1 MLRLSYVVNVCR
13 KARGPNAG
21 DGRKP
26 HVERSAAVSGHR
38 LRRAS
43 FVLLALACAFT
54 LFLSG
59 DVGVGQAQSV
69 QEVVLVSNTE
79 QIPWSASY
87 VAGNASGLSATQGF
101 HTGDDPGGYT
111 LSTVGIGLL
120 TNQFSGEETLIL
132 HIYSSNSDGTANA
145 LLYTLSPPATP
156 GSAISAPG
164 IVDFTAPV
172 GSTLDPDTDYHVVV
186 QASGDDGN
194 DARLGMTGSNQETG
208 NPNWTIENF
217 FRRDG
222 ARNISRNSFRIRIQ
236 GMINPRVLVSNAR
249 QGDDADTSIT
259 TDHSQAFTVGS
270 IERPYIVHGVT
281 MISEDTEG
289 DDLALQ
295 ICGADS
301 NGNPTTTCTDLTAP
315 DSSAAGS
322 LFFTAPTDP
331 VLALTSGANYAVV
344 FKTPGGESVVLDSTE
359 SNGEDT
365 SSLSGWSIRDRSKS
379 KSGANSW
386 SENDDDEAIRIT
398 IHGKASV
405 PPTLA
410 PPTPVL
416 AADGVTL
423 TLSFSGSLKEASV
436 PAGTAFTVKATPAG
450 GSEAPAP
457 LAGVDP
463 VIVAGS
469 TVTLK
474 LATPI
479 AHNDTAV
486 KVSYEKPTSGVVI
499 EDILGNDLETFPDQD
514 VTNNSTIP
522 QVSVEAVYPD
532 ASSLIALPVLR
543 VTRSN
548 AGTDNL
554 LVTLD
559 VTEDDDYVDLLQEE
573 ITIETGDTTSE
584 KTNTLDYPGNT
595 NGNLTY
601 TLAPSQHYAPAIS
614 PGNAATVQIKAPA
627 SGLPITARHAQA
639 SWTVNEGDSVNAMVT
654 FTLAP
659 GLAAPRNNLRIF
671 LNAEGE
677 GAEPPDDY
685 TDFPEEGAEPY
696 VDAEP
701 GGWAAAPGG
710 GMTQT
715 SAITTVETIQDTD
728 VEANEVFYLDFRQD
742 NMDEALDIPLTESDV
757 PNNRTTVSILDDD
770 PLALT
775 TVEVTSS
782 PTGGYYDIGDT
793 IVFTAT
799 FNTYMTLEE
808 GPLQERPLLEFELG
822 GATRQAEGQEIEED
836 MEVTFEYTVAAEDS
850 DDHDG
855 ISWGADTLSLNGG
868 SIFVPSKG
876 ALIPRLPDLVNAA
889 QGALSTHKVDTMKPS
904 LVMASA
910 MDTML
915 TLTFSEDLNTT
926 APAATAFTVTVDGG
940 SGVNPMAVSIADRVV
955 TLTLANAVTAGQ
967 TVTVSYTKPGTN
979 NIKDLSGKEADA
991 FMNENVTTAPPVE
1004 VTATFVRSSYTVAEG
1019 ATVDVAVR
1027 LNKDPARTLTIPL
1040 TAMGQGAVAGDYS
1053 VASEVTFAGTE
1064 TEKTVTFTA
1073 TDDAD
1078 DDDGES
1084 VQLAFGALPVAVTA
1098 VAPTQTTV
1106 SITDNDDPEVSVSFA
1121 ESAYAVAEGGS
1132 VTVTVRLN
1140 ADPKREVQ
1148 IPLTATAQDG
1158 ATPPGETAPDYAAP
1172 PTFVRFITGQTQ
1184 QTFTFRATQ
1193 DPDDDDGES
1202 VLLGFGTPPSRVST
1216 GSPDTTTV
1224 SITDDDVPGVN
1235 LSRRTLNVVQGGSA
1249 TYTVVLATRPTGDV
1263 TVTPLS
1269 DNPGVTLLPVM
1280 LTFQQTDWNS
1290 AQRVTVRAPAGSSGQ
1305 SATISHTVSGYTG
1318 ATTAPDVAVTV
1329 TVAPPPPTPTPT
1341 SRGGG
1346 GGGGGGG
1353 PRNQEPEFLEDD
1365 TTDRS
1370 IAESAPAGAAIG
1382 DPVTARDRDG
1392 DTLTYF
1398 LRGDDD
1404 ELFDIDPAIGQLLT
1418 KAPLD
1423 YEARTDY
1430 SVIVSVTDGKNSSGR
1445 ENNSRDDSITVMIT
1459 VENVDEP
1466 GAIALSSN
1474 QPQVDVALTAALT
1487 DPDGAVSSVVWSWER
1502 SADRTAWTIIPGAA
1516 LAAYTPVA
1524 ADKGSYLRATASYTD
1539 GNGLGKSAQA
1549 TTATLVPLNSA
1560 PVFTDVREDVME
1572 LSVAERTIAGEAV
1585 SAPVAATD
1593 AENDALTYTLGGVD
1607 AALFAIDADTGQI
1620 RVGAGTALD
1629 YEADKNVYEV
1639 TVTATDSL
1647 GVSATVPVTIRVT
1660 DVDLGPYDVDKNE
1673 VIERDEALAAVV
1685 DYFTGR
1691 ITKDETVAVVLL
1703 YFAG

>member
-1 MLRLSYVVNVCR
+1 MLPLSYMINAR
-13 KARGPNAG
+13 WKARGPNAG
-21 DGRKP
+21 DGGNPPAWRP
-26 HVERSAAVSGHR
+26 EAVPG
-38 LRRAS
+38 LRRVPA
-43 FVLLALACAFT
+43 VLLALACAFT

-111 LSTVGIGLL
+111 LSTVGIGML
-120 TNQFSGEETLIL
+120 TNQFSGEETLTL

-156 GSAISAPG
+156 GSAISTPG

-208 NPNWTIENF
+208 IPNWTIENF

-236 GMINPRVLVSNAR
+236 GMINPRVLVSNAG

-359 SNGEDT
+359 SSGEDA

-386 SENDDDEAIRIT
+386 SENADAEAIRIT
-398 IHGKASV
+398 IHGKASL

-423 TLSFSGSLKEASV
+423 TLTFSGSLKEASV
-436 PAGTAFTVKATPAG
+436 PAGTAYTVKATPAG

-486 KVSYEKPTSGVVI
+486 KVSYEKPTSGAVI
-499 EDILGNDLETFPDQD
+499 EDVLGNDLETFPDQD

-522 QVSVEAVYPD
+522 RVSVEAVYPD

-548 AGTDNL
+548 TGTDNL

-559 VTEDDDYVDLLQEE
+559 VTETDDYVDLVQEE

-584 KTNTLDYPGNT
+584 KTRTLDYPGNT

-601 TLAPSQHYAPAIS
+601 TLAPSQDYAPAIS
-614 PGNAATVQIKAPA
+614 PGNAATVQIKTPG
-627 SGLPITARHAQA
+627 SGVPITVRHAQA
-639 SWTVNEGDSVNAMVT
+639 SWTVDEGDSVNAMVT

-659 GLAAPRNNLRIF
+659 GLAAPRDNLRIF

-677 GAEPPDDY
+677 GADPLDDY

-701 GGWAAAPGG
+701 GDWQPAPGG

-728 VEANEVFYLDFRQD
+728 VEANEVLYLDFRQD
-742 NMDEALDIPLTESDV
+742 NTDEALDIPLTETDV

-775 TVEVTSS
+775 TVEVSS
-782 PTGGYYDIGDT
+782 TPTGAYYGINDT
-793 IVFTAT
+793 IEFTAT

-836 MEVTFEYTVAAEDS
+836 MAVTFEYTVEAGDS

-991 FMNENVTTAPPVE
+991 FMNENVTTEPPVE

-1027 LNKDPARTLTIPL
+1027 LNKDPERTLTIPL
-1040 TAMGQGAVAGDYS
+1040 TATGQSGATTSDYS
-1053 VASEVTFAGTE
+1053 LPTGVTFASGD

-1078 DDDGES
+1078 DDDGET
-1084 VQLAFGALPVAVTA
+1084 VTIAFGTPPTAVTA

-1121 ESAYAVAEGGS
+1121 ESSYAVAEGGS

-1148 IPLTATAQDG
+1148 IPLTATAQGG
-1158 ATPPGETAPDYAAP
+1158 ATPPGGTNPDYAAP
-1172 PTFVRFITGQTQ
+1172 PTSVRFTRGQTER
-1184 QTFTFRATQ
+1184 TFTFSATQ

-1202 VLLGFGTPPSRVST
+1202 VELGFGTPLPDRVSAGT
-1216 GSPDTTTV
+1216 TTTV
-1224 SITDDDVPGVN
+1224 NIDDDDGPGVN
-1235 LSRRTLNVVQGGSA
+1235 LSPLNLNVVQGRSA
-1249 TYTVVLATRPTGDV
+1249 TYRVTLNTRPTGDV
-1263 TVTPLS
+1263 TVTPAS
-1269 DNPGVTLLPVM
+1269 DNPDVTFEPAT
-1280 LTFQQTDWNS
+1280 LTFMPAAWNS
-1290 AQRVTVRAPAGSSGQ
+1290 AQSVTVSAPAGFAGQ

-1318 ATTAPDVAVTV
+1318 VTTAPDVAVTV
-1329 TVAPPPPTPTPT
+1329 TVAPPPPPPPRQSTG
-1341 SRGGG
+1341 SGGG

-1353 PRNQEPEFLEDD
+1353 VPRNRSPSFTEGDATTLTVAENTAAGQDIGEPLEAVDP
-1365 TTDRS
+1365 DR
-1370 IAESAPAGAAIG
+1370 
-1382 DPVTARDRDG
+1382 R
-1392 DTLTYF
+1392 DTLTYT
-1398 LRGDDD
+1398 LEGEDAAS
-1404 ELFDIDPAIGQLLT
+1404 FDIDAATGQLRT

-1423 YEARTDY
+1423 YETRTSYTLTARVEDRRGR
-1430 SVIVSVTDGKNSSGR
+1430 SDVMEVTVMVTNVGLSGMAGQYD
-1445 ENNSRDDSITVMIT
+1445 RDDS
-1459 VENVDEP
+1459 
-1466 GAIALSSN
+1466 GAIN
-1474 QPQVDVALTAALT
+1474 
-1487 DPDGAVSSVVWSWER
+1487 
-1502 SADRTAWTIIPGAA
+1502 
-1516 LAAYTPVA
+1516 
-1524 ADKGSYLRATASYTD
+1524 
-1539 GNGLGKSAQA
+1539 
-1549 TTATLVPLNSA
+1549 
-1560 PVFTDVREDVME
+1560 
-1572 LSVAERTIAGEAV
+1572 
-1585 SAPVAATD
+1585 
-1593 AENDALTYTLGGVD
+1593 
-1607 AALFAIDADTGQI
+1607 
-1620 RVGAGTALD
+1620 
-1629 YEADKNVYEV
+1629 
-1639 TVTATDSL
+1639 
-1647 GVSATVPVTIRVT
+1647 
-1660 DVDLGPYDVDKNE
+1660 
-1673 VIERDEALAAVV
+1673 RDEAIAAVV
-1685 DYFTGR
+1685 DYFNGV
-1691 ITKDETVAVVLL
+1691 ISKEKVIEVVRA

>member
-1 MLRLSYVVNVCR
+1 M
-13 KARGPNAG
+13 AQGHNAE

-111 LSTVGIGLL
+111 LSTVGIGML
-120 TNQFSGEETLIL
+120 TNQFSGEETLTL

-145 LLYTLSPPATP
+145 LLYTLSPPAMP
-156 GSAISAPG
+156 GSAILTPG

-172 GSTLDPDTDYHVVV
+172 GSTLVPDTDYHVVV

-194 DARLGMTGSNQETG
+194 DARLGMTGANQETG
-208 NPNWTIENF
+208 HPNWTIENF

-249 QGDDADTSIT
+249 QVNDADTSIT

-344 FKTPGGESVVLDSTE
+344 FKTPGGESVLLDSTE
-359 SNGEDT
+359 SNGEDA

-379 KSGANSW
+379 KNGANSW
-386 SENDDDEAIRIT
+386 SDNAAAEAIRIT
-398 IHGKASV
+398 IHGNASL

-423 TLSFSGSLKEASV
+423 TLTFSGSLKEASV

-479 AHNDTAV
+479 AHNDIAV
-486 KVSYEKPTSGVVI
+486 KVSYEKPTSSAVI
-499 EDILGNDLETFPDQD
+499 EDVLGNDLETFPDQD

-522 QVSVEAVYPD
+522 RVSVEAVYPD

-548 AGTDNL
+548 TGTDNL

-559 VTEDDDYVDLLQEE
+559 VSETDDYVDLVQEE

-595 NGNLTY
+595 NGSLTY
-601 TLAPSQHYAPAIS
+601 TVAPSQDYAPAIA
-614 PGNAATVQIKAPA
+614 PDNAATVQIKAPT
-627 SGLPITARHAQA
+627 SGVPITVRHAQA
-639 SWTVNEGDSVNAMVT
+639 SWTVDEGDSVNAMVT

-659 GLAAPRNNLRIF
+659 GLAAPRDNLRIF
-671 LNAEGE
+671 LNAEAE
-677 GAEPPDDY
+677 GAEPRDDY
-685 TDFPEEGAEPY
+685 THFPEEGAEPY

-701 GGWAAAPGG
+701 GDWQPAPGG

-728 VEANEVFYLDFRQD
+728 VEANEVLYLDFRQG
-742 NMDEALDIPLTESDV
+742 NTDEALDIPLTETDV

-782 PTGGYYDIGDT
+782 PTGGYYGIGDT
-793 IVFTAT
+793 IEFTAT
-799 FNTYMTLEE
+799 FNTFMTLEE

-822 GATRQAEGQEIEED
+822 GATRQAEGQEIEDE
-836 MEVTFEYTVAAEDS
+836 MGVTFEYAVAAGDS

-868 SIFVPSKG
+868 SIFVTSKG

-889 QGALSTHKVDTMKPS
+889 QAALPGHRVDTTKPS
-904 LVMASA
+904 LESASA
-910 MDTML
+910 MDTAL
-915 TLTFSEDLNTT
+915 TLTFTEELNTT
-926 APAATAFTVTVDGG
+926 APANSAFAVKVDGG
-940 SGVNPMAVSIADRVV
+940 TGANPSAVSISGSVV
-955 TLTLANAVTAGQ
+955 TLTLASAVTAGQ
-967 TVTVSYTKPGTN
+967 TVTVSYTKPTMN
-979 NIKDLSGKEADA
+979 PIKDLSGKDADA
-991 FMNENVTTAPPVE
+991 FTDENVTTALPVD
-1004 VTATFVRSSYTVAEG
+1004 VTVTFLRQSFTVAEG
-1019 ATVDVAVR
+1019 GMVTVTVR
-1027 LNKDPARTLTIPL
+1027 LSADPERRVVIPINA
-1040 TAMGQGAVAGDYS
+1040 TGQIGAGNADYT
-1053 VASEVTFAGTE
+1053 VPSEVIFISGELRKTIDFA
-1064 TEKTVTFTA
+1064 A
-1073 TDDAD
+1073 TDDTE

-1084 VQLAFGALPVAVTA
+1084 VLLAFGTPPTAVTLGGL
-1098 VAPTQTTV
+1098 TQTTV
-1106 SITDNDDPEVSVSFA
+1106 SITDNDHPEVSVSFA
-1121 ESAYAVAEGGS
+1121 ESSYAVAEGGS

-1148 IPLTATAQDG
+1148 IPLTATAQGG
-1158 ATPPGETAPDYAAP
+1158 ATPPGETDPDYVAP
-1172 PTFVRFITGQTQ
+1172 PATVTFDTGQTER
-1184 QTFTFRATQ
+1184 TFTFSATQ
-1193 DPDDDDGES
+1193 DSDDDDGET
-1202 VLLGFGTPPSRVST
+1202 VLLGFGTLLPARVSAGT
-1216 GSPDTTTV
+1216 TSETTV
-1224 SITDDDVPGVN
+1224 SITDDDEPGVN
-1235 LSRRTLNVVQGGSA
+1235 VTPQMLKVVQGRSA
-1249 TYTVVLATRPTGDV
+1249 TYRVTLDTRPTGDV
-1263 TVTPLS
+1263 TVTPAS
-1269 DNPGVTLLPVM
+1269 DNPDVTFEPAT
-1280 LTFQQTDWNS
+1280 LTFMSAAWNS
-1290 AQRVTVRAPAGSSGQ
+1290 AQSVTVSAPAGSAGQ
-1305 SATISHTVSGYTG
+1305 SATISHS
-1318 ATTAPDVAVTV
+1318 ATSADAAYEGITIPSVTV
-1329 TVAPPPPTPTPT
+1329 TVTLAPPP
-1341 SRGGG
+1341 SSGGG
-1346 GGGGGGG
+1346 GGGGFG
-1353 PRNQEPEFLEDD
+1353 PALE
-1365 TTDRS
+1365 
-1370 IAESAPAGAAIG
+1370 APSFVDGFRVSRPLAVNARPG
-1382 DPVTARDRDG
+1382 DVVG
-1392 DTLTYF
+1392 D
-1398 LRGDDD
+1398 
-1404 ELFDIDPAIGQLLT
+1404 
-1418 KAPLD
+1418 
-1423 YEARTDY
+1423 
-1430 SVIVSVTDGKNSSGR
+1430 
-1445 ENNSRDDSITVMIT
+1445 
-1459 VENVDEP
+1459 
-1466 GAIALSSN
+1466 
-1474 QPQVDVALTAALT
+1474 
-1487 DPDGAVSSVVWSWER
+1487 
-1502 SADRTAWTIIPGAA
+1502 
-1516 LAAYTPVA
+1516 
-1524 ADKGSYLRATASYTD
+1524 
-1539 GNGLGKSAQA
+1539 
-1549 TTATLVPLNSA
+1549 
-1560 PVFTDVREDVME
+1560 
-1572 LSVAERTIAGEAV
+1572 
-1585 SAPVAATD
+1585 PVAATHPNDD
-1593 AENDALTYTLGGVD
+1593 AVTYSLSGAD
-1607 AALFAIDADTGQI
+1607 AALFTVDEETGQV
-1620 RVGAGTALD
+1620 RLAQGATLEVGQTYMVNL
-1629 YEADKNVYEV
+1629 
-1639 TVTATDSL
+1639 TATDSSGTGAIIIVVIAVAE
-1647 GVSATVPVTIRVT
+1647 GVG
-1660 DVDLGPYDVDKNE
+1660 DPYDLNRNGT
-1673 VIERDEALAAVV
+1673 IE
-1685 DYFTGR
+1685 
-1691 ITKDETVAVVLL
+1691 KDEVLEAIAD
-1703 YFAG
+1703 YFAGHMEKDDVLALVARYFAA

>member
-1 MLRLSYVVNVCR
+1 MCPLLSSVLNIPR
-13 KARGPNAG
+13 RARGRNAG
-21 DGRKP
+21 
-26 HVERSAAVSGHR
+26 RSASVPG
-38 LRRAS
+38 RRVPAA
-43 FVLLALACAFT
+43 LLALAAA
-54 LFLSG
+54 LALLLSG
-59 DVGVGQAQSV
+59 DGGVAQAQLAR
-69 QEVVLVSNTE
+69 ELVLVSNTE

-120 TNQFSGEETLIL
+120 TNQFSGEETLTL

-145 LLYTLSPPATP
+145 LLYTLSPPAVP

-172 GSTLDPDTDYHVVV
+172 GSALDPDTDYHVVV

-249 QGDDADTSIT
+249 QDNDADTPIT

-331 VLALTSGANYAVV
+331 ALALSSGENYAVV

-359 SNGEDT
+359 SNGEDA

-423 TLSFSGSLKEASV
+423 TLTFSGSLKEASV

-450 GSEAPAP
+450 GSKAPAP

-486 KVSYEKPTSGVVI
+486 KVSYEKPTSSAVI
-499 EDILGNDLETFPDQD
+499 EDVLGNDLETFPDQD

-522 QVSVEAVYPD
+522 RVSVEAVYPD

-548 AGTDNL
+548 TGTDNL

-559 VTEDDDYVDLLQEE
+559 VTETDDYVDLVQEE

-601 TLAPSQHYAPAIS
+601 TLAPSQDYAPAIS
-614 PGNAATVQIKAPA
+614 PGNAATVRIKAPA
-627 SGLPITARHAQA
+627 SGVPITVRHAQA
-639 SWTVNEGDSVNAMVT
+639 SWTVDEGDSVNAMVT

-659 GLAAPRNNLRIF
+659 GLAAPRDNLRIF
-671 LNAEGE
+671 LNAEEE
-677 GAEPPDDY
+677 GAEPHDDY

-696 VDAEP
+696 VDAEH

-728 VEANEVFYLDFRQD
+728 VEANEVLYLDFRQD
-742 NMDEALDIPLTESDV
+742 NTDEALDIPLTETDV

-770 PLALT
+770 PLMVT
-775 TVEVTSS
+775 DVEVTSS
-782 PTGGYYDIGDT
+782 PTGGYYGVDDT
-793 IVFTAT
+793 IEFTAT

-808 GPLQERPLLEFELG
+808 GPLEERPLLEFELG
-822 GATRQAEGQEIEED
+822 GATRQAEGQETEEE
-836 MEVTFEYTVAAEDS
+836 MEVTFEYTVAAADS

-868 SIFVPSKG
+868 SIFIPSKG
-876 ALIPRLPDLVNAA
+876 ALIPRHPDLVNAA
-889 QGALSTHKVDTMKPS
+889 QGALSDHKVDTTKPS
-904 LVMASA
+904 LVSASA
-910 MDTML
+910 MGTML

-926 APAATAFTVTVDGG
+926 APAATAFTVTVAGG
-940 SGVNPMAVSIADRVV
+940 SGANPTAVSVSGSEV
-955 TLTLANAVTAGQ
+955 TLTVGTAVTTGQ
-967 TVTVSYTKPGTN
+967 TVTVSYAKPTMN
-979 NIKDLSGKEADA
+979 PIKDLTGKEADA
-991 FMNENVTTAPPVE
+991 FTDADVRTAPPVE
-1004 VTATFVRSSYTVAEG
+1004 VTVTFARNSYTVVEG

-1027 LNKDPARTLTIPL
+1027 LSAAPNRQVVIPL
-1040 TAMGQGAVAGDYS
+1040 KAMGQGAVAGDYS
-1053 VASEVTFAGTE
+1053 VPSEVTFAGTE
-1064 TEKTVTFTA
+1064 TEKTVTFIA
-1073 TDDAD
+1073 TDDME

-1084 VQLAFGALPVAVTA
+1084 VQLAFGTLPGAVTA

-1121 ESAYAVAEGGS
+1121 ESSYEVDEGGN

-1148 IPLTATAQDG
+1148 IPLTAAAQG
-1158 ATPPGETAPDYAAP
+1158 NATPPGETDPDYAAP
-1172 PTFVRFITGQTQ
+1172 PTFVRFTTGQTQ
-1184 QTFTFRATQ
+1184 RTFTFSATQ

-1216 GSPDTTTV
+1216 GSPNQTTV
-1224 SITDDDVPGVN
+1224 TITDDDRPGVN
-1235 LSRRTLNVVQGGSA
+1235 LSRLTLNVVQGRSA

-1263 TVTPLS
+1263 TVTPAS
-1269 DNPGVTLLPVM
+1269 DNPDVTLLPAM
-1280 LTFQQTDWNS
+1280 LTFTHTDWNR
-1290 AQRVTVRAPAGSSGQ
+1290 AQRVTVSARADSAGQ

-1329 TVAPPPPTPTPT
+1329 TAAPPPP
-1341 SRGGG
+1341 SSGGGSGGG
-1346 GGGGGGG
+1346 GGGGGGSSG
-1353 PRNQEPEFLEDD
+1353 SRGVDSSGGGAPLSLSPVFNEGS
-1365 TTDRS
+1365 TTSRLID
-1370 IAESAPAGAAIG
+1370 ENTPAGVNIG
-1382 DPVTARDRDG
+1382 RPVAARDPQNN
-1392 DTLTYF
+1392 TMEYTM
-1398 LRGDDD
+1398 RGPDF
-1404 ELFDIDPAIGQLLT
+1404 ESFDIGSATGQLLI

-1423 YEARTDY
+1423 YE
-1430 SVIVSVTDGKNSSGR
+1430 G
-1445 ENNSRDDSITVMIT
+1445 
-1459 VENVDEP
+1459 
-1466 GAIALSSN
+1466 
-1474 QPQVDVALTAALT
+1474 
-1487 DPDGAVSSVVWSWER
+1487 
-1502 SADRTAWTIIPGAA
+1502 
-1516 LAAYTPVA
+1516 
-1524 ADKGSYLRATASYTD
+1524 
-1539 GNGLGKSAQA
+1539 
-1549 TTATLVPLNSA
+1549 
-1560 PVFTDVREDVME
+1560 
-1572 LSVAERTIAGEAV
+1572 
-1585 SAPVAATD
+1585 
-1593 AENDALTYTLGGVD
+1593 
-1607 AALFAIDADTGQI
+1607 
-1620 RVGAGTALD
+1620 
-1629 YEADKNVYEV
+1629 DKNVYNV
-1639 TVTATDSL
+1639 TVTATDST
-1647 GVSATVPVTIRVT
+1647 GRSAIIAVTIWVNNL
-1660 DVDLGPYDVDKNE
+1660 DLGPYDVDRNE
-1673 VIERDEALAAVV
+1673 VIDRDEALAAVI
-1685 DYFTGR
+1685 DYFAGV
-1691 ITKDETVAVVLL
+1691 INKDETVAVLQH